1 MTVHFTNGIIDD
13 VILKEYKI
21 NQNSPAAC
29 NYIGHLKNYDSSIAV
44 TGCLDKPGD
53 RMDVTLLSEHNPNS
67 MMYSVDFYGNTQIIE
82 NPFKYGRK

>member
-1 MTVHFTNGIIDD
+1 MTVHFSNGITDD

-21 NQNSPAAC
+21 NKNSPAAC
-29 NYIGHLKNYDSSIAV
+29 NYIGHLKSYDSSIAV
-44 TGCLDKPGD
+44 TGCMDKPGD